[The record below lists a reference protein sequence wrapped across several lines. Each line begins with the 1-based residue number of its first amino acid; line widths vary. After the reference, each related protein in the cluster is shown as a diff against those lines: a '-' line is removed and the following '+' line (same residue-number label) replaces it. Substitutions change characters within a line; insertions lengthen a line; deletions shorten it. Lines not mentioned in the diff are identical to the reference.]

1 MSKAVSTHEALVY
14 IMVLVAASD
23 AKMTD
28 NEFRAIGDV
37 VRSFAVFRGFDADNL
52 VHIAQDAGELMSGA
66 DGLHDVINVAA
77 ASVPTHLVET
87 AYACA
92 VEVAAADDHIVAE
105 ELRVLDL
112 VRSGLKVD
120 RLAAAAI
127 VRSARVRHT
136 PL

>member
-1 MSKAVSTHEALVY
+1 MSQTVSPHEALIYV
-14 IMVLVAASD
+14 MVLVSASD
-23 AKMTD
+23 AKMSD
-28 NEFRAIGDV
+28 NELRTIGNV
-37 VRSFAVFRGFDADNL
+37 VRSFSVFRGFDEQRL
-52 VHIAQDAGELMSGA
+52 VSIAQDAGMVMSGP
-66 DGLHDVINVAA
+66 DGLHETIELVAA
-77 ASVPTHLVET
+77 SIPPHLVET

-112 VRSGLKVD
+112 VRAGLRVE

-127 VRSARVRHT
+127 LRSARVRHT